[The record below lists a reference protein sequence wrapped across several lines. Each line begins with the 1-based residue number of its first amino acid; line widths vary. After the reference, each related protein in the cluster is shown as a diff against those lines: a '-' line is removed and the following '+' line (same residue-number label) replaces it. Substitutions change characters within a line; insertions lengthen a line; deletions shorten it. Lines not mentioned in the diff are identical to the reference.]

1 MAKMCRPALFRLQCH
16 NLAIIW
22 GGEVG
27 GQKPTLVC
35 VRIIGPRANH
45 SLNKDFILCVR
56 SFLLLQSPPRLWAS
70 LLAVK
75 PLIPLLK
82 PVTQWLPTLSR
93 SPKTRPRPL
102 KKAQKPLKA
111 LLLKAQKLLKLVQKL
126 LATPL
131 KLLLLKLKPWWKAS
145 NSLSVIAIR
154 L

>member
-1 MAKMCRPALFRLQCH
+1 MAKMCRLALFRLQCH

-22 GGEVG
+22 VREVG

-75 PLIPLLK
+75 PLIPSLK

-93 SPKTRPRPL
+93 SPKTRPL

-111 LLLKAQKLLKLVQKL
+111 LLMKAQKLLKLVQKL

-131 KLLLLKLKPWWKAS
+131 LLLLLKLKPWWKAS